1 MMGIDEEVRTYR
13 SSTRRYFCGLKIHL
27 LVNAQRQPIEFL
39 AIQGSTTDVKGLRW
53 FDLDLLVGS
62 SVYVD
67 RRYNNYWIGDSKAE
81 SGDGHQ

>member
-1 MMGIDEEVRTYR
+1 MMGCDERLR
-13 SSTRRYFCGLKIHL
+13 AKQSSTRRYFCGLKIYL
-27 LVNAQRQPIEFL
+27 LVNAQRKPIEFL
-39 AIQGSTTDVKGLRW
+39 AIQVNTTDVTGLRW

-67 RRYNNYWIGDSKAE
+67 RRYNNYWMADSKAE